1 MESEEGVENTP
12 THKGPEVEECPGY
25 LGDGKGCLPAY
36 LIVAGRKG

>member
-12 THKGPEVEECPGY
+12 IHKGPEVECLGY

-36 LIVAGRKG
+36 HIVAGRKG